1 MISAVRIT
9 KVDDLKTFAIFD
21 LDYTLTKRGTWGRFV
36 WKSVKSRP
44 YLWGPLL
51 VSTIVFQI
59 QYKLGKL
66 PRGAVKKTMMKWS
79 LQRYNRSELESMAE
93 MFAES
98 EVKTGLR
105 PGAIAALKYH
115 EEQGHQIVLASA
127 AVDLV
132 VEPIAQK
139 LGIADFVATELS
151 WCGENQLMS
160 EFASPNCYGTAKL
173 DRVKTLLS
181 KMVTNEPYR
190 VVFYSDSKAD
200 LPVLE
205 FADVGIVVDPSAKFK
220 AYAESNKLPVQH
232 WSENESGFKV
242 VDVI

>member
-51 VSTIVFQI
+51 VSTIVF
-59 QYKLGKL
+59 
-66 PRGAVKKTMMKWS
+66 
-79 LQRYNRSELESMAE
+79 
-93 MFAES
+93 
-98 EVKTGLR
+98 
-105 PGAIAALKYH
+105 
-115 EEQGHQIVLASA
+115 IVLASA

-139 LGIADFVATELS
+139 LGITDFVATELS

-181 KMVTNEPYR
+181 KMVTDEPYR
-190 VVFYSDSKAD
+190 VVFYSDSKALLLI
-200 LPVLE
+200 LPPNLKLMRKAINCL
-205 FADVGIVVDPSAKFK
+205 FSIGLKTKVGSK
-220 AYAESNKLPVQH
+220 S
-232 WSENESGFKV
+232 
-242 VDVI
+242 